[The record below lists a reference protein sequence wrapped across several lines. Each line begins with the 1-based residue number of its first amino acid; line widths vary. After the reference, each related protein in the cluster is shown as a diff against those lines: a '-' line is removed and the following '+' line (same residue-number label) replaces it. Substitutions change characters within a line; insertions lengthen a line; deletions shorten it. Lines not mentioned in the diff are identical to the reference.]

1 MKAEEFLINKAVI
14 CKFADGGGNDMV
26 TLDDAKQALTIAHEE
41 SVKKWNM
48 WCFNYP
54 TPFEGTI
61 CDIWGG
67 NLSRIGEHY
76 HCKDNHFSQHLIEKW
91 QSHESKGD
99 ARMMFFFSELDD
111 TNRNMMI
118 EWVMREYRG

>member
-1 MKAEEFLINKAVI
+1 MKAEEYINIVTVGGFDQAEYVDKDSALKAV
-14 CKFADGGGNDMV
+14 KMSS
-26 TLDDAKQALTIAHEE
+26 EE
-41 SVKKWNM
+41 AVKKWTM

-91 QSHESKGD
+91 QRYESKGD
-99 ARMMFFFSELDD
+99 ARMLLFFSELDD
-111 TNRNMMI
+111 INRNMMI
-118 EWVMREYRG
+118 EWVMREYKG

>member
-1 MKAEEFLINKAVI
+1 MKAEEFLINNAMI
-14 CKFADGGGNDMV
+14 CKFENGGGNDMV
-26 TLDDAKQALTIAHEE
+26 TLDDAKRALDIAHNDAI
-41 SVKKWNM
+41 KKWTL

-76 HCKDNHFSQHLIEKW
+76 HCRDNHFSQHLIEKW
-91 QSHESKGD
+91 QSFENRKD
-99 ARMMFFFSELDD
+99 ARMLFFYCELYSKLRKQLVD
-111 TNRNMMI
+111 
-118 EWVMREYRG
+118 WVMENYEG